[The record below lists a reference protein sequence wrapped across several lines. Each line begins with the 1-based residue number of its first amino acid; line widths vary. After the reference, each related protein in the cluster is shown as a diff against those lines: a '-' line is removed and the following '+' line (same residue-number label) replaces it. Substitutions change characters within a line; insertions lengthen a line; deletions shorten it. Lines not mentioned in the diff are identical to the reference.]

1 MNLLTAFVVIVAT
14 LAVAIGGAL
23 LLVAGTR
30 QLVRVMRAW
39 RRAHRP
45 AARSRRASRRRWRP
59 TAPARRA
66 RR

>member
-14 LAVAIGGAL
+14 LAAAIVGAL

-30 QLVRVMRAW
+30 QLVRVMRTW

-45 AARSRRASRRRWRP
+45 AARSRRASRRRWRR